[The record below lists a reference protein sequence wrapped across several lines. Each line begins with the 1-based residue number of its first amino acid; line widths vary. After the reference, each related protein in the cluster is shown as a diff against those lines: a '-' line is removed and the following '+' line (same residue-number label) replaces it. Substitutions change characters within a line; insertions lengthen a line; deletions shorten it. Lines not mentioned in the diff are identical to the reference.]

1 MSDET
6 VNNTLKAMFEAREY
20 SCPPTV
26 VHAKKVSV
34 EYARKLLKQTNPNG
48 LLVVYGE
55 GISTP
60 ARKEM
65 DSTEGVELFKRDDLL
80 FNVTEHE
87 FVPPHRLLHA
97 KEVGQ
102 LLARHCTTLEQL
114 PKILRTDPVNRFYGG
129 KPGDVYEIQRNNE
142 EGIAYRVVVK

>member
-26 VHAKKVSV
+26 VHVKKVSV

-48 LLVVYGE
+48 LLVVYE

-65 DSTEGVELFKRDDLL
+65 DSTKGVELFKRDDLL

-87 FVPPHRLLHA
+87 FVPPHRLLPA
-97 KEVGQ
+97 KEVRQ
-102 LLARHCTTLEQL
+102 LLVRHRTTLERL

-142 EGIAYRVVVK
+142 EGITYRVVVE